1 MGNGQEP
8 HVLNPAILLNF
19 CALIFCAGRGPP
31 FSGRGNKRG
40 DVKNI
45 RKKGLEISF
54 SFQVVVN
61 AMQVI
66 EELVHGRVD
75 K

>member
-1 MGNGQEP
+1 MGNGQER
-8 HVLNPAILLNF
+8 HILNSAILLNF
-19 CALIFCAGRGPP
+19 CALFFCAGRGPP

-45 RKKGLEISF
+45 SNKGLQKYF
-54 SFQVVVN
+54 SLQVVVN

-66 EELVHGRVD
+66 EELVHGHVD